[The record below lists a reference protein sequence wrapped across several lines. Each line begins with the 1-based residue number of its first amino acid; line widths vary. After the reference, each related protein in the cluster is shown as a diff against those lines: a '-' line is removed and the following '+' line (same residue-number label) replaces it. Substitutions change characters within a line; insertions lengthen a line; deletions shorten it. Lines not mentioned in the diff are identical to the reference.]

1 MIDFRYHVVSLVSV
15 FLALAVGIVLGAGPL
30 RDPINNSL
38 VTNLTKNNDTL
49 RSDLSTER
57 VQVQRRDDFV
67 TAVGPALTAE
77 QLGGRTV
84 VLVLMPGAD
93 TAPLKS
99 LTAALQSAGA
109 TVTGRI
115 QVRGAWTDPEQQ
127 TFRDQLATQLQS
139 SLPTTAPATG
149 GSDQVLAAL
158 LARAAVTAELVSA
171 GSPDSQGQTILE
183 SLKAGK
189 LIDVGTLS
197 GRATLAL
204 VLAAPVQD
212 GAASTPS
219 PTLNASL
226 DAQVLLAEE
235 LDGRSAGAVVEGPA
249 SAAGNGGLVSAI
261 RADDGA
267 AGKVSTV
274 DTGGTPMGDIT
285 TVLAMREQLT
295 GKAGAYGFA
304 GGVDGPLP
312 QPAQGT

>member
-15 FLALAVGIVLGAGPL
+15 FLALAVGIVLGSGPL
-30 RDPINNSL
+30 RDPISGTL
-38 VTNLTKNNDTL
+38 VNTLTDANQTL
-49 RSDLSTER
+49 RGDLSNER
-57 VQVQRRDDFV
+57 DQVQRRDGFI
-67 TAVGPALTAE
+67 AAIGPAMTAE

-99 LTAALQSAGA
+99 LTTALQSAGA

-149 GSDQVLAAL
+149 SSEQVLAAL
-158 LARAAVTAELVSA
+158 LARAAVTSELISA
-171 GSPDSQGQTILE
+171 GSADSQGQTILE

-212 GAASTPS
+212 GATSTPS
-219 PTLNASL
+219 PTLNAAL
-226 DAQVLLAEE
+226 DSQVLLAEA
-235 LDGRSAGAVVEGPA
+235 LDTGSAGTVAEGPA
-249 SAAGNGGLVSAI
+249 SAAGTGGLLAAI
-261 RADDGA
+261 RADDAA

-285 TVLAMREQLT
+285 TVLALRQQLT

-304 GGVDGPLP
+304 GGADGPLP
-312 QPAQGT
+312 QQPQGK